1 MNILLLIKGAAK
13 GVSALFSSAQRRCI
27 APTAAQ
33 QFPSAIVAHGS
44 LADKPSRAKIHLC
57 PLWSKSGQTRVR
69 RNCPLR
75 AIRRQSLVPLECPQS
90 VVSRY
95 LISTTGIAQH
105 HAVAA
110 THMDAFAEIIR
121 SHARFSSNPDLI
133 TSRRASATFQQDRVP
148 PCQHRRMALLERSIS
163 IQHLGARHVAA
174 EDHAPRLHPACDD
187 TLFKRR
193 NED

>member
-1 MNILLLIKGAAK
+1 MQAITTIGLDIAK
-13 GVSALFSSAQRRCI
+13 SVL
-27 APTAAQ
+27 
-33 QFPSAIVAHGS
+33 
-44 LADKPSRAKIHLC
+44 
-57 PLWSKSGQTRVR
+57 
-69 RNCPLR
+69 
-75 AIRRQSLVPLECPQS
+75 QS

-133 TSRRASATFQQDRVP
+133 TSQRASATFQQGRGP
-148 PCQHRRMALLERSIS
+148 PYQPRRMALRGRSIS

-174 EDHAPRLHPACDD
+174 EDHAPRLHRACDD
-187 TLFKRR
+187 TLFKLSLIHISEPTRLGMISYAV
-193 NED
+193 

>member
-1 MNILLLIKGAAK
+1 LECVILIVDLACTR
-13 GVSALFSSAQRRCI
+13 LFLDQYFSETPPKI
-27 APTAAQ
+27 LFQ
-33 QFPSAIVAHGS
+33 QYRS
-44 LADKPSRAKIHLC
+44 LADKPSRTNNL
-57 PLWSKSGQTRVR
+57 PLSAMVSKSGQTRVR

-75 AIRRQSLVPLECPQS
+75 AIRRHSLAPLECPQS

-133 TSRRASATFQQDRVP
+133 TSQRA
-148 PCQHRRMALLERSIS
+148 
-163 IQHLGARHVAA
+163 
-174 EDHAPRLHPACDD
+174 
-187 TLFKRR
+187 
-193 NED
+193 

>member
-1 MNILLLIKGAAK
+1 MQAITTIGLDIAK
-13 GVSALFSSAQRRCI
+13 SVL
-27 APTAAQ
+27 
-33 QFPSAIVAHGS
+33 
-44 LADKPSRAKIHLC
+44 
-57 PLWSKSGQTRVR
+57 
-69 RNCPLR
+69 
-75 AIRRQSLVPLECPQS
+75 QS

-174 EDHAPRLHPACDD
+174 EDHAPRLHRACDD

-193 NED
+193 NEDVRPRALEQRVIAGAMQPW

>member
-1 MNILLLIKGAAK
+1 MNDHVRPCNSKPQQRDLTPVLLRP
-13 GVSALFSSAQRRCI
+13 VE
-27 APTAAQ
+27 
-33 QFPSAIVAHGS
+33 
-44 LADKPSRAKIHLC
+44 LAF
-57 PLWSKSGQTRVR
+57 KSGQTRVR

-75 AIRRQSLVPLECPQS
+75 AIRRHSLAQLECPQS

-133 TSRRASATFQQDRVP
+133 TS
-148 PCQHRRMALLERSIS
+148 
-163 IQHLGARHVAA
+163 
-174 EDHAPRLHPACDD
+174 
-187 TLFKRR
+187 
-193 NED
+193 